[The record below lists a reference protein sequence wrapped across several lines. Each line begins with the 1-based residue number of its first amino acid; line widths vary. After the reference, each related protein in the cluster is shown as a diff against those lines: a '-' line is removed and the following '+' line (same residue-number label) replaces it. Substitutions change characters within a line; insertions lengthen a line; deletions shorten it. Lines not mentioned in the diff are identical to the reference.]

1 MSEVQRLQKTVL
13 LPDWLWVL
21 LFIIVIVCSIF
32 IGSIW
37 FFVGLFVILLAQGVY
52 LFGIARCPACSGK
65 FIFHR
70 GRYLEASMRYRL
82 ELECKRCRTIWD
94 TGRIR
99 DDNTFFNS

>member
-37 FFVGLFVILLAQGVY
+37 FFVGLFVVLVAQGVY
-52 LFGIARCPACSGK
+52 LFGIARCPVCSGK
-65 FIFHR
+65 FGFHR
-70 GRYLEASMRYRL
+70 GRQGASTRYRL

-99 DDNTFFNS
+99 DDNTFSHS